1 MSAYN
6 EGDRG
11 LIPGSGRFPEE
22 GSIFAT
28 PVFLPGK
35 SHQWRSL
42 ITVYRLQSMG
52 SQSRT
57 RLSDFTTAAAAA
69 AAKSSQS
76 CPTLCDSIDGSPT
89 GSSVPGILQARILEW
104 VAISFSNA

>member
-6 EGDRG
+6 EGDWG

-69 AAKSSQS
+69 AAAKSSQS
-76 CPTLCDSIDGSPT
+76 CPTLCDPIDGSPP
-89 GSSVPGILQARILEW
+89 GSSVHGI
-104 VAISFSNA
+104 F